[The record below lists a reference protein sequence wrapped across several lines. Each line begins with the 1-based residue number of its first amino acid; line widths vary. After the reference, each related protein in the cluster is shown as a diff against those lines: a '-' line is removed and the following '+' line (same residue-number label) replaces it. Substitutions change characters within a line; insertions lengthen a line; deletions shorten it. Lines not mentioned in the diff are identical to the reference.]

1 MTPRASTRKIPPPL
15 HSCIPLPTS
24 RLPSPIPLPKPVP
37 CARCHLRLR
46 SCILPYFSPCSFVSY
61 PLHYIRTFHLYILSP
76 ASVSSPVLPACRLL
90 YVLASHPCFLTIPI
104 PYASIYLLFSLQP
117 SLPFPLAVSFL
128 PPPCST
134 VICLSHPPS
143 RLILPAVSRISC
155 RSVGQHITAVCQAAA
170 VFALPAVILGVRS
183 SLKLCQRPQH
193 RRAQR
198 GTVVGRNFNDYV
210 VMPYEDEE
218 EGSHQL

>member
-128 PPPCST
+128 PPHPLLHCHLPFSSAVSPHPSCRLSHFLQECWAAHYRGLPSGRSVCPSCSDLGSKKLIKTLSAPPAAPCSKGNGGG
-134 VICLSHPPS
+134 P
-143 RLILPAVSRISC
+143 
-155 RSVGQHITAVCQAAA
+155 
-170 VFALPAVILGVRS
+170 
-183 SLKLCQRPQH
+183 
-193 RRAQR
+193 
-198 GTVVGRNFNDYV
+198 
-210 VMPYEDEE
+210 
-218 EGSHQL
+218 